1 MKNVLPEDLLKCG
14 LIPEFIGRVPVV
26 VTLESLTED
35 ALVDILVKPKN
46 ALVKQYGKLLEMD
59 GVKLHFDEEALHLIA
74 KEALE
79 RKTGARGL
87 RSIIER
93 IMRDVMFEI
102 PSKMGAVSCEITKEI
117 IEKKKNSCNHLC

>member
-59 GVKLHFDEEALHLIA
+59 GVKLHFDEEAYI
-74 KEALE
+74 
-79 RKTGARGL
+79 
-87 RSIIER
+87 
-93 IMRDVMFEI
+93 
-102 PSKMGAVSCEITKEI
+102 
-117 IEKKKNSCNHLC
+117 

>member
-1 MKNVLPEDLLKCG
+1 M
-14 LIPEFIGRVPVV
+14 
-26 VTLESLTED
+26 TED

>member
-117 IEKKKNSCNHLC
+117 IEKKKTPVINLC

>member
-117 IEKKKNSCNHLC
+117 IEKKKLL

>member
-1 MKNVLPEDLLKCG
+1 
-14 LIPEFIGRVPVV
+14 
-26 VTLESLTED
+26 
-35 ALVDILVKPKN
+35 
-46 ALVKQYGKLLEMD
+46 MD

-117 IEKKKNSCNHLC
+117 IEKKKLL

>member
-1 MKNVLPEDLLKCG
+1 
-14 LIPEFIGRVPVV
+14 
-26 VTLESLTED
+26 
-35 ALVDILVKPKN
+35 
-46 ALVKQYGKLLEMD
+46 MD

-102 PSKMGAVSCEITKEI
+102 PSKMGAVS
-117 IEKKKNSCNHLC
+117 L